1 MEEETKFTREDLIEM
16 LAEMVKSYE
25 NLPPHASA
33 SPLLVMD
40 HYSLLVLLLA
50 IFKAKD

>member
-1 MEEETKFTREDLIEM
+1 MEEETKFTREELIEM
-16 LAEMVKSYE
+16 LQEMVKSYE

-50 IFKAKD
+50 IFKVKE